1 MISNPYMYGLVIW
14 AFTGMLACACAA
26 QDAAKTPTSD
36 APAAADTAASAVVLP
51 TMPQVRPA
59 PMPGFDDDTAYVR
72 SIADRATEHAA
83 RADQADD
90 PARRTD
96 HLLAATNLILAYQLE
111 PTCTRRFLHIDR
123 DEGGLDEAA
132 IRTAL
137 DRADGFTGKAGKI
150 LNELKGRDDLP
161 DGWVEESR
169 HQLETLQAFASGLR
183 AYLLPG
189 EKADTAPAARRAAS
203 RLAPLLEDRSRQVVA
218 AATFWQACL
227 RSREADPKPTLSA
240 LAPALADPPRESMPY
255 AFFARLL
262 RCRLVAEHESP
273 AVALALLL
281 QVEERASDWLATDGE
296 KQDAARAAQLARVQ
310 IIADWHGRLEGLDHA
325 VERKWCVDR
334 IGALVSAGFGENG
347 DTVLRLTPAIPIIAR
362 LSVQKTLKSDA
373 QPDQDQD
380 DGSAPEDQGG

>member
-1 MISNPYMYGLVIW
+1 MISNPYMHGLVIW
-14 AFTGMLACACAA
+14 AFTGTLACACAA
-26 QDAAKTPTSD
+26 QDAAKTPVSD
-36 APAAADTAASAVVLP
+36 ASSAADTAASAVVLP

-59 PMPGFDDDTAYVR
+59 PMPGFDDDAAYVR
-72 SIADRATEHAA
+72 SIADRATELAA
-83 RADQADD
+83 RADQVDD

-96 HLLAATNLILAYQLE
+96 NLLAAANLILAYQLE
-111 PTCTRRFLHIDR
+111 PTCTKRLLHIDG

-137 DRADGFTGKAGKI
+137 DRADGFTTQVSKI
-150 LNELKGRDDLP
+150 LDELQDRDDLP

-169 HQLETLQAFASGLR
+169 RQLETLQAFASGLR
-183 AYLLPG
+183 AYLLSG
-189 EKADTAPAARRAAS
+189 EKAETAPAARRAAS

-227 RSREADPKPTLSA
+227 RSREADPKPALSV

-262 RCRLVAEHESP
+262 RCRLVAEHDNP

-281 QVEERASDWLATDGE
+281 QVEERVSDWLATDGE
-296 KQDAARAAQLARVQ
+296 RQDAARTAQLARVQ
-310 IIADWHGRLEGLDHA
+310 ILAEWYDRLGGSNHA

-334 IGALVSAGFGENG
+334 IGVLVSAGFGGNG
-347 DTVLRLTPAIPIIAR
+347 DTVLRLTPAIPIVAR
-362 LSVQKTLKSDA
+362 PPGQKAPKSDA

-380 DGSAPEDQGG
+380 DGAAPEDQGG